1 MLRKLLFF
9 LISTLTFA
17 QEIPNVI
24 QFLPDAYKGETQN
37 WDITQD
43 KNGFIY
49 VANNLGLLEYNG
61 VSWKTYPTPNN
72 TIMRSVKAIG
82 SKIFT
87 GFYMEF
93 GYWERDD
100 FGDLNYHSLT
110 QKIKDKILEDEQFWR
125 IDYFDNYIVFQSLNQ
140 FYIYN
145 LESENFNIITI
156 NEPIEK
162 SHLINKNLYYHTADG
177 SIYRLEQGKP
187 KLFIKIPL
195 AVDNRIENLF
205 YINNE
210 WYILTQKAG
219 FYKFSGNK
227 LKKWLIPADGF
238 LEKTTVY
245 KSSLLQNGNFA
256 LGLIANGF
264 ATLDNEGKLKET
276 LNIDNGLSNNTVLS
290 VFEDNKHNIW
300 LGLDIGINVVN
311 NQSDILYY
319 NDLNGVLG
327 TVYATKVFKNKL
339 YIGTNQGLYF
349 KSLNTADE
357 FHLIKNTKGQVWS
370 LFEIDGNLYCGHNLG
385 CFEIVDDKASL
396 IYKETGVWTF
406 EKIPGKPN
414 LMLAGTFKGL
424 SIFEKTDQAWK
435 FRNNIKGF
443 DISARFVAIDSLR
456 NIWINHEYK
465 GVYQLK
471 IDDKFESAKVVE
483 NNFKDRKQKN
493 SGLIKYKN
501 DIIYADKTG
510 IYNYD
515 YSSQK
520 FVYNKIYSQLSDSSN
535 YQSGKLNLI
544 DNRELWQFNNQDVSV
559 LAPDYLSGNLNLKKY
574 KLPQEV
580 RKTMSGFENIEKL
593 DSKNYII
600 GSSTGYIILP
610 KDSDQRGDFD
620 VFLTSVSST
629 DKNNKEIK
637 HSITKG
643 FSTDFDFGN
652 IHFNFS
658 VPNLNPTL
666 KTVYQYRLGASEAW
680 SDWSLSSSLNFSK
693 LAFGNYNL
701 EVKARIGDHVSS
713 NSVSYPFTVN
723 RPWYLSNYSIF
734 WYIILVVL
742 MVYLVHKSYKNHY
755 QKKQHHLL
763 EDKKRQIEEIKK
775 INEQQINTLKTDQL
789 NQIIAQKSQ
798 ELENTTVN
806 LIRKNELLNNLKKE
820 IKKISNPAEVKSL
833 LKFIEKNQ
841 NENEDWEVFESVFNR
856 AEQDFLNNLKAKHPN
871 LTTNDLRLCTYL
883 KLNLSS
889 KEIAPLLN
897 ISVRSM
903 EIKRYR
909 LRKKLDLDHNESL
922 SSYILSL

>member
-1 MLRKLLFF
+1 
-9 LISTLTFA
+9 LTFA

-24 QFLPDAYKGETQN
+24 QFLPDTYKGETQN
-37 WDITQD
+37 WEITQD

-49 VANNLGLLEYNG
+49 VANNLGLLEFNG

-82 SKIFT
+82 NKIYT

-93 GYWERDD
+93 GYWVRDD

-110 QKIKDKILEDEQFWR
+110 HKIKGKILEDEQFWR

-140 FYIYN
+140 FYVYDT
-145 LESENFNIITI
+145 ESENFNIITI

-177 SIYRLEQGKP
+177 SIYLLEQGKP

-205 YINNE
+205 YINND
-210 WYILTQKAG
+210 WYILTQKEG
-219 FYKFSGNK
+219 FYKYSGNK
-227 LKKWLIPADGF
+227 LQKWQIPADDF
-238 LEKTTVY
+238 LNKTTVY
-245 KSSLLQNGNFA
+245 KSTLLQNGNFA
-256 LGLIANGF
+256 LGLIANGY
-264 ATLDNEGKLKET
+264 AVLDNEGNLKET
-276 LNIDNGLSNNTVLS
+276 LNIDNGLSNNTVLT
-290 VFEDNKHNIW
+290 VFEDSKHNIW
-300 LGLDIGINVVN
+300 LGLDIGINVLN

-339 YIGTNQGLYF
+339 YVGTNQGLYF
-349 KSLNTADE
+349 KTLDRDGE
-357 FHLIKNTKGQVWS
+357 FQQIKNTKGQVWS
-370 LFEIDGNLYCGHNLG
+370 LFELDGNLFCGHNLG
-385 CFEIVDDKASL
+385 CFEIVDGNASL

-406 EKIPGKPN
+406 ENIQGKPN

-424 SIFEKTDQAWK
+424 SIFEKTDSTWK

-443 DISARFVAIDSLR
+443 DISARFIAIDSLQ

-471 IDDKFESAKVVE
+471 IDDTFNSAKPVE

-493 SGLIKYKN
+493 SGLIKFKK

-515 YSSQK
+515 YSSRK
-520 FVYNKIYSQLSDSSN
+520 FVYNKTYSQLSDSTN

-544 DNRELWQFNNQDVSV
+544 DKRELWQFNAHDISV
-559 LAPDYLSGNLNLKKY
+559 LAPDYLSGNLNFKKY
-574 KLPQEV
+574 KLPQEI
-580 RKTMSGFENIEKL
+580 RKTMSGFENIERL
-593 DSKNYII
+593 NAKNYII

-610 KDSDQRGDFD
+610 KDSDQLDDF
-620 VFLTSVSST
+620 VIYLASVTST

-643 FSTDFDFGN
+643 FSTDFDFGS
-652 IHFNFS
+652 IQFNFS

-666 KTVYQYRLGASEAW
+666 KTTYQYRLGTSDVW
-680 SDWSLSSSLNFSK
+680 SDWNLNSSLNFSK

-701 EVKARIGDHVSS
+701 EVKAKIGDHVSS
-713 NSVSYPFTVN
+713 NTISYPFTVN
-723 RPWYLSNYSIF
+723 RPWYLSNFSIF
-734 WYIILVVL
+734 CYIILIVL

-755 QKKQHHLL
+755 QRKQHHLL

-775 INEQQINTLKTDQL
+775 INEQQINKLKTDQL

-806 LIRKNELLNNLKKE
+806 LIKKNELLNNLKKE
-820 IKKISNPAEVKSL
+820 IKKVSNPAEVKSL

-841 NENEDWEVFESVFNR
+841 DENEDWEVFESVFNR

-909 LRKKLDLDHNESL
+909 LRKKLGLEHDESL